1 MFYDIDKKVS
11 GRQSKACQNFE
22 YQDADFAAFN
32 TDAGTTFQVQQQQ
45 QQNISYSYYSQVR
58 GRWYRPFEI
67 YLIYFYLILILKKFS
82 HCKWQ

>member
-11 GRQSKACQNFE
+11 GRQPKACQNFE

-58 GRWYRPFEI
+58 RESLF
-67 YLIYFYLILILKKFS
+67 
-82 HCKWQ
+82 